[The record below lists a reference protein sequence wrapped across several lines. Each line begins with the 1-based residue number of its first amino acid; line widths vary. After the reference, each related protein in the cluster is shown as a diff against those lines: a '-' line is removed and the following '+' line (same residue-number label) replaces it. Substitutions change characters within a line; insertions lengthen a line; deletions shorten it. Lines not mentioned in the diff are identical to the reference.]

1 MRGSRLR
8 QSEMSQNIQTNS
20 VKFPVDLQIGVPQNG
35 NPVRLKPLI
44 THPVA
49 LGSFALKMLRTV
61 QLNHRLFRRDKE
73 IDDIPAKHFLP
84 VTVTGSSF
92 RKSYQRCRSSLV
104 IFFLSSLARAESF
117 GSWFFGMVLLIEISS
132 MVDVRLLR
140 RRRLW
145 EQKRCSERKASPWGE
160 AVSLG

>member
-1 MRGSRLR
+1 
-8 QSEMSQNIQTNS
+8 MSQNIQTNS

-84 VTVTGSSF
+84 VDRQ
-92 RKSYQRCRSSLV
+92 RKILQK
-104 IFFLSSLARAESF
+104 IIPKMPFLS
-117 GSWFFGMVLLIEISS
+117 GHVLSQNL
-132 MVDVRLLR
+132 
-140 RRRLW
+140 
-145 EQKRCSERKASPWGE
+145 
-160 AVSLG
+160 